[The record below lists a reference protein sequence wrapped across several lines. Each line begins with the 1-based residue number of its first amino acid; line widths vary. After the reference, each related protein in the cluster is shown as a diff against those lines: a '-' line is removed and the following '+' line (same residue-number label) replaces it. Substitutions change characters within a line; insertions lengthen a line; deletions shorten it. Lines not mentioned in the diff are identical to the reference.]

1 MGAESRVCPV
11 ADLLHE
17 FKHKGSVRAF
27 VSCYCKLMRIFSKL
41 TKCLGTDGKTAN
53 LIFLFCTV
61 DNKSLIL
68 SLCVHGWLEKGK
80 QKRISKILIF
90 MNVMS

>member
-68 SLCVHGWLEKGK
+68 SLSVCMVGWKRANKKGF
-80 QKRISKILIF
+80 QRY
-90 MNVMS
+90 